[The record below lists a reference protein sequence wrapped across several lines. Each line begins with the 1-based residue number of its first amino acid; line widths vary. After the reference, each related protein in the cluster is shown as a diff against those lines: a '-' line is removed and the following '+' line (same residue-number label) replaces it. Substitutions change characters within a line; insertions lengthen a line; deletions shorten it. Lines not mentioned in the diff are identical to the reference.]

1 MLSSLTFAKDFRC
14 FKASERIDFHAGVN
28 LLVGDQGAGKSS
40 LLSILRGFGGDAMAL
55 GPMSV
60 AEARQTV
67 KVAAT
72 GERFKSFGFDF
83 EKENPRT
90 LPGIAEKGAGGMFF
104 QVGSFF
110 RSHGETVKSIIASLE
125 QEAVKGPYLILF
137 DEPDAG
143 LSPRSAV
150 ELLRVLRVVT
160 EHGGQVIASVHSPIL
175 MLGVPEV
182 LSLEH
187 RRWMPG
193 REFLATHGVSGF

>member
-1 MLSSLTFAKDFRC
+1 
-14 FKASERIDFHAGVN
+14 
-28 LLVGDQGAGKSS
+28 
-40 LLSILRGFGGDAMAL
+40 
-55 GPMSV
+55 
-60 AEARQTV
+60 
-67 KVAAT
+67 
-72 GERFKSFGFDF
+72 
-83 EKENPRT
+83 
-90 LPGIAEKGAGGMFF
+90 
-104 QVGSFF
+104 
-110 RSHGETVKSIIASLE
+110 VKSIIASLE